1 MPELLGTLVFSDSF
15 IPHGHCYLWRPSLV
29 WLHLLSDVFIALAY
43 YSIPI
48 MLLYFVRK
56 RKDLPFDWIFLLFG
70 AFIVFCGTTH
80 LMEVWTLWH
89 PDYWVSGVLKAAT
102 AVVSL
107 YTAFALVR
115 LMPQALSLTSPAQ
128 LAAVNAELQEQIEV
142 RQQAEA
148 QVRQLNRDLEA
159 KVAERTAELERSM
172 IQVRD
177 YAERV
182 TLVMD
187 AAKLGAWDW
196 DLQTQV
202 IRWNSYHEVLFG
214 YQPGTAERRYEDW
227 SRRIH
232 PDDLAWV
239 EAQMQQSMAKGT
251 DFIAD
256 HRVVWEDGSVHW
268 IAAFGRFYYDAA
280 NQPIRMA
287 GMIQDITERKQ
298 INEALQISEERLR
311 LATEAADIGM
321 WFWNLETDEL
331 LWTTRCKAL
340 FGLGADIDISYERF
354 LAAIYVEDRDLT
366 HAAVKQ
372 AIETNRE
379 YEIEYRSVW
388 PDGTLHWL
396 AAKGHAFYDDQGKP
410 IRMMGIA
417 QDITDRKQTE
427 FALQD
432 RARDLSRINLQLIQ
446 TTAML
451 NRRNQELDQFA
462 HIVSHD
468 LKSPLRAIASLSVWI
483 EEDLVEEATP
493 EVKQH
498 LELMRSRISH
508 MNTLIDGLLTYARIG
523 YQEAPCETFALNE
536 LLEEVV
542 NSLDVPP
549 DFVVQIPSNLPVLN
563 THRLLLSQVLANL
576 ISNAI
581 KHHDRSNGQ
590 VQVRVR
596 PDIESYEFE
605 VADDGPGIAP
615 DHREHVFDIFQ
626 TFSSSSKDSTGIG
639 LALVKKIV
647 ERVGGEIHLESE
659 LGQGTTFRFTWPN
672 LKECESGAVS

>member
-1 MPELLGTLVFSDSF
+1 MPELLGTLVFSNSF

-29 WLHLLSDVFIALAY
+29 WLHLLSDASIALAY

-48 MLLYFVRK
+48 TLLYFVRK
-56 RKDLPFDWIFLLFG
+56 RQDLPFDWIFLLFG

-115 LMPQALSLTSPAQ
+115 LMPQALSLPSPAQ

-148 QVRQLNRDLEA
+148 QVRQLNRNLEA

-187 AAKLGAWDW
+187 AAKLGSWDW

-202 IRWNSYHEVLFG
+202 IRWNVYHEMLFG
-214 YQPGTAERRYEDW
+214 YQPGQAERRYEDW
-227 SRRIH
+227 LQRIH
-232 PDDLAWV
+232 PDDLPWV
-239 EAQMQQSMAKGT
+239 EAQMQQSRAQGI
-251 DFIAD
+251 DFSAE
-256 HRVVWEDGSVHW
+256 HRVVWEDGSLHW

-298 INEALQISEERLR
+298 ITEALQISEERLR
-311 LATEAADIGM
+311 LTTEAADIGM

-340 FGLGADIDISYERF
+340 FGLGPDVDISYERF
-354 LAAIYVEDRDLT
+354 LAGIYVEDRDLT

-372 AIETNRE
+372 AIETNKE

-388 PDGTLHWL
+388 PDGTLHWI

-410 IRMMGIA
+410 VRMMGIA
-417 QDITDRKQTE
+417 QDVTDRKQTE
-427 FALQD
+427 VALQD
-432 RARDLSRINLQLIQ
+432 RARDLSRINLQLMQ
-446 TTAML
+446 ATAML

-498 LELMRSRISH
+498 LELMQSRISH

-542 NSLDVPP
+542 TSLDVPP
-549 DFVVQIPSNLPVLN
+549 DFTVQIPSNLPVLN

-581 KHHDRSNGQ
+581 KHHERPNGQ

-596 PDIESYEFE
+596 PGIESYEFE

-672 LKECESGAVS
+672 LKECESGVAI